1 MPLGVRS
8 LIKDDCHG
16 GQVERNTVG
25 LPNRRCIDG
34 VVNKNGGWDTE
45 GAWEHVEAVLAPLF
59 GGNGNVVPFLV
70 VPFRL
75 PPRVGL
81 CSHRAAAAVPWV
93 TAAAPRATTL
103 LPRGDPLC
111 VPLCGAHPDDGA
123 AGQSA
128 LPLLCSFSVHYQTE
142 SQPPPRPC
150 SAEERVCGFSGIFPL
165 SCLGCTV
172 PHAHTHTPTR
182 YTHRTPRRP
191 HPHPHPHHTTQAVV
205 LWSVFWLRIVWL
217 TLVCHA

>member
-70 VPFRL
+70 VPFRF

-111 VPLCGAHPDDGA
+111 VPLCRAHPDDGA

-142 SQPPPRPC
+142 SQPPPGPALLR
-150 SAEERVCGFSGIFPL
+150 SELADFWDFPPL
-165 SCLGCTV
+165 MFGMHRASRTHAHAHSTYAPNP
-172 PHAHTHTPTR
+172 PHPHRAHTHT
-182 YTHRTPRRP
+182 
-191 HPHPHPHHTTQAVV
+191 HTTPPRQ
-205 LWSVFWLRIVWL
+205 
-217 TLVCHA
+217 